1 MTAVT
6 AEMEQ
11 ETAGYNEAGF
21 AVMTLWLGGIIND
34 EGVEI
39 DQRQYCGVRF
49 QYGDSA
55 EREFKQVVVN
65 MAGCAPSTRHH
76 GRGKSR
82 SDRKS
87 AELDSVIREVRDED
101 LMIPSRMAST
111 LASFVRCCGTT
122 PALVARV
129 VLHRGVQGNR
139 K

>member
-1 MTAVT
+1 MSAEHEYGGGMTAVT

-11 ETAGYNEAGF
+11 EAAGYNEAGF

-39 DQRQYCGVRF
+39 DRRQYSGVRF

-65 MAGCAPSTRHH
+65 MAGSAPSTWHH
-76 GRGKSR
+76 GLGKSR

-87 AELDSVIREVRDED
+87 AELDSVICEVRDED
-101 LMIPSRMAST
+101 LMIPSRWRRLWRHS
-111 LASFVRCCGTT
+111 
-122 PALVARV
+122 
-129 VLHRGVQGNR
+129 
-139 K
+139 